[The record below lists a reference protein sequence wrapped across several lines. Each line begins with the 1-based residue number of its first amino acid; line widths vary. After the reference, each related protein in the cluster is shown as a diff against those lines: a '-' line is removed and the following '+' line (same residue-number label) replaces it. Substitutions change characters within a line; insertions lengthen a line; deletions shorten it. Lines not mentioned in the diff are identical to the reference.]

1 MLKITPIVFG
11 LLISFSSSTMAK
23 ASNTSIK
30 PDKNSGVDLLVQFG
44 TTPTYNQR
52 QQEAFHRDTSNYLI
66 QLENEKR
73 LRQQAENEKKIRRL
87 ALDFTNNRDYIG
99 LGSLYYSNGYMRDAI
114 GAYTMAIEANPKDS
128 DGYFLR
134 ARAKSYQDDLRGAI
148 ADYSTTISL
157 NPESDGAYI
166 NRAVARYKLKDKNG
180 SLQDFR
186 SAARI
191 YKAIGNTAEFE
202 DTMRRIRNLFKV
214 PE

>member
-1 MLKITPIVFG
+1 MLKITPIIFG
-11 LLISFSSSTMAK
+11 LSISFGLSTATK
-23 ASNTSIK
+23 ASTISTKSNE
-30 PDKNSGVDLLVQFG
+30 NLGVNLLSQFG

-52 QQEAFHRDTSNYLI
+52 QQETFHRDTSNYLI

-87 ALDFTNNRDYIG
+87 ALDFTSKRDYIG
-99 LGSLYYSNGYMRDAI
+99 LGSLYYSNGYMRSAI
-114 GAYTMAIEANPKDS
+114 NAYTMAIEANPKNS
-128 DGYFLR
+128 TVYFLR
-134 ARAKSYQDDLRGAI
+134 ARVKGDQDNLEGAI
-148 ADYSTTISL
+148 ADYDIAITL
-157 NPESDGAYI
+157 NPQSDGAYI
-166 NRAVARYKLKDKNG
+166 NRAVDKFRLKDKNG

-191 YKAIGNTAEFE
+191 YKATGNTADFE